1 MSGFQLTERDFY
13 KIFTDKTR
21 FDAPNNGVYQIQ
33 NTRKTDPNSNKNAES
48 ARKHLVMLS
57 DGSFH
62 MKALAR
68 NAAAAKFASLELQ
81 KGDII
86 RVLEAEAA
94 IVKDKKK
101 FVLLIDDMEVVRRG
115 VEPINGSTIFLDKYF
130 EEHPDEY
137 IRDFVV
143 PVSNNSDSSNEK
155 KLETSVTPTP
165 VPAPVVQQATEHK
178 FAQSTMSSSQKGKP
192 IFAIEQLSPYQN
204 VWTIKARVSYKG
216 EIKTWHN
223 QRGEGKLL
231 NVNFLDTSGEIRAT
245 AFNDM
250 AVKYNELL
258 QEGKVYYVSKARLQP
273 SKPQFTNLSHPYELS
288 LDRES
293 VIEPSEDEA
302 NVPKTHFDFV
312 KLSAIENQEEN
323 ATVDVLGII
332 QTVNP
337 HFELTSRAGKKFD
350 RRDIVIVDDSNYS
363 ITVGLWNQLA
373 LDFNLPE
380 GSVVAIKGAR
390 VSDFGGK
397 SLSMGFTSTLMP
409 NPEVPEAY
417 SLKGWYDATG
427 HSGNFTSLK
436 QEVGAGAGAG
446 DSTKFIAQRITI
458 QKAQNENLGR
468 SEKGDYFNIKAAI
481 NFLKVDNFA
490 YPACSNENCNKKVV
504 EQSDGTWRCEKC
516 DTNNAAPQ
524 WRYMLTISVLDETN
538 QLWLTLFNEQ
548 AEQLLGVDANEL
560 TKLKDENPDEF
571 TKVTQSIQMNQYDFR
586 VRAKEDTYND
596 QTRIRYTAANIHKL
610 NFKSEADYL
619 ATQLSEALHV

>member
-1 MSGFQLTERDFY
+1 MSNFQLTDRDFH

-33 NTRKTDPNSNKNAES
+33 NTRKADSKNGES

-57 DGSFH
+57 DGTFH

-68 NAAAAKFASLELQ
+68 NAAAAKFSNLELQ

-94 IVKDKKK
+94 IVREKKK
-101 FVLLIDDMEVVRRG
+101 FVLLIDDMEVIQQG
-115 VEPINGSTIFLDKYF
+115 VEIINPNTTFLDKYF
-130 EEHPDEY
+130 EAHPDEY
-137 IRDFVV
+137 IKDFVA
-143 PVSNNSDSSNEK
+143 PVSSNETPK
-155 KLETSVTPTP
+155 QENSVTPTA
-165 VPAPVVQQATEHK
+165 APINENK
-178 FAQSTMSSSQKGKP
+178 FEPQTGMPSSQKGKP

-204 VWTIKARVSYKG
+204 VWTIKARVSFKG

-273 SKPQFTNLSHPYELS
+273 SKPQFSNLSHPYELS

-293 VIEPSEDEA
+293 QIEPSEDEA

-312 KLSAIENQEEN
+312 KLNTIENKEEN
-323 ATVDVLGII
+323 STVDILGII

-350 RRDIVIVDDSNYS
+350 RRDIVLVDDSNYS

-397 SLSMGFTSTLMP
+397 SLSMGFTSTLTP

-417 SLKGWYDATG
+417 TLKGWYENTG
-427 HSGNFTSLK
+427 HSNAFTSLK
-436 QEVGAGAGAG
+436 QEGGSGAGSG

-468 SEKGDYFNIKAAI
+468 SEKGDYFNVKGAI

-490 YPACSNENCNKKVV
+490 YPACSNENCNKKVI
-504 EQSDGTWRCEKC
+504 EQPDGTWRCERC
-516 DTNNAAPQ
+516 DTNNAAPL
-524 WRYMLTISVLDETN
+524 WRYMLTISILDETN

-548 AEQLLGVDANEL
+548 AEQLLGVNANEL
-560 TKLKDENPDEF
+560 TRMKEEEPEIFSKI
-571 TKVTQSIQMNQYDFR
+571 TQSIQMNQYDFR

-619 ATQLSEALHV
+619 ATQLSESLSV

>member
-1 MSGFQLTERDFY
+1 MSNFQLTDRDFH
-13 KIFTDKTR
+13 KIFTDKAR
-21 FDAPNNGVYQIQ
+21 FDAPNNGIYQIQ
-33 NTRKTDPNSNKNAES
+33 NTRKADAKNGES

-57 DGSFH
+57 DGTFH

-68 NAAAAKFASLELQ
+68 NAAAAKFSNLELQ

-94 IVKDKKK
+94 IVREKKK
-101 FVLLIDDMEVVRRG
+101 FVLLIDDMEVIQKG
-115 VEPINGSTIFLDKYF
+115 VEIINPNTTFLDKYF
-130 EEHPDEY
+130 EAHPDEY
-137 IRDFVV
+137 IKDFVAPV
-143 PVSNNSDSSNEK
+143 PNNEATKQES
-155 KLETSVTPTP
+155 SVTPAA
-165 VPAPVVQQATEHK
+165 VPATENK
-178 FAQSTMSSSQKGKP
+178 FQPQTGMPSSQKGKP

-204 VWTIKARVSYKG
+204 VWTIKARVSFKG

-273 SKPQFTNLSHPYELS
+273 SKPQFSNLSHPYELS

-293 VIEPSEDEA
+293 QIEPSEDEA

-312 KLSAIENQEEN
+312 KLNTIENKEEN
-323 ATVDVLGII
+323 STVDVLGII

-350 RRDIVIVDDSNYS
+350 RRDIVLVDDSNYS

-397 SLSMGFTSTLMP
+397 SLSMGFTSTLTP

-417 SLKGWYDATG
+417 TLKGWYDATG
-427 HSGNFTSLK
+427 HSSNFTSLK
-436 QEVGAGAGAG
+436 QEGGSGSGSG

-468 SEKGDYFNIKAAI
+468 SEKGDYFNVKGAI

-490 YPACSNENCNKKVV
+490 YPACSNENCNKKVI
-504 EQSDGTWRCEKC
+504 EQPDGTWRCERC
-516 DTNNAAPQ
+516 DTNNAAPL
-524 WRYMLTISVLDETN
+524 WRYMLTISILDETN

-548 AEQLLGVDANEL
+548 AEQLLGVNANEL
-560 TKLKDENPDEF
+560 TRMKEEDPENF
-571 TKVTQSIQMNQYDFR
+571 SKITQSIQMNQYDFR

-619 ATQLSEALHV
+619 ATQLSESLSV